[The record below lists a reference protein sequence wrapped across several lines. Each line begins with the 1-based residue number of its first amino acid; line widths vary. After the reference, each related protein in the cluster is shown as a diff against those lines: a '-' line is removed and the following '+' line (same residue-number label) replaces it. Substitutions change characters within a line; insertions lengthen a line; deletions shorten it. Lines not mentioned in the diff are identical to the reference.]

1 MRLRN
6 TILFGLAFLVIATGC
21 VNLEEKTNKQN
32 VVQESNNLNNTNNE
46 PKNERILP
54 IKSDALSGLIIADL
68 NIKRGNVLDALPVY
82 VSQARATKD
91 KTLILKSYNLAKFRS
106 DIEIMTEMADL
117 WLAMEPDNPSP
128 HLAKIE
134 NYLFLKEPLSAM
146 NHGLWIYNFNG
157 DINPLIYI
165 ISQSQNIGLKPTELI
180 SIISTESQSSE
191 IDHLINTL
199 SGIVSSRE
207 GDFEKAEVALKKAFN
222 AKPYEVETTIRLAQV
237 LIKKGKLEEAIS
249 VLSKSVIQNPNNLNL
264 RQQYAEYLSVKNI
277 EQAISELELINN
289 RNPFNRKIAYMLA
302 SLYLSKDK
310 TELAK
315 PILENLG
322 SKPNGP
328 NDVNFHLGN
337 IAKKDGEIAKAIYYY
352 SKVNSGSKYIIA
364 QERLVDL
371 YTQSSTLAEIQ
382 NYLSIKR
389 ERNPKY
395 AKNLFQLE
403 SSLLLINDEKD
414 KAFKLL
420 TNALSVFP
428 NDANLL
434 YLRSMSLDS
443 PETFD
448 EMETD
453 LRSILTLD
461 GNNSV
466 ILNALGYSMLI
477 YTERTQE
484 AYDLIKKAH
493 DLNPKDPAII
503 DSLGWVLFK
512 LGKLE
517 EALNYLNDAYALNK
531 DAEIAAH
538 LGEVLWVLNKREQA
552 LLIFRD
558 SYENYPEHK
567 TLLRTIEKL
576 GAEINSSS

>member
-21 VNLEEKTNKQN
+21 VNLGKKTNKQN
-32 VVQESNNLNNTNNE
+32 VVQESNSLNNTNNE
-46 PKNERILP
+46 PKNEKILP

-134 NYLFLKEPLSAM
+134 NYLFLKEPLSAI

-180 SIISTESQSSE
+180 SIIFTESQSSE

-199 SGIVSSRE
+199 LGIVSSRE
-207 GDFEKAEVALKKAFN
+207 GDLEKAEVALKKALN

-249 VLSKSVIQNPNNLNL
+249 VLSKSVNQNPDNLNL

-302 SLYLSKDK
+302 SLYLSKDE

-322 SKPNGP
+322 SKQNGP

-352 SKVNSGSKYIIA
+352 SKVISGSKYIIA

-371 YTQSSTLAEIQ
+371 YTQNSTLAEIQ

-389 ERNPKY
+389 EHNPKY

-420 TNALSVFP
+420 TNALSAFP

>member
-21 VNLEEKTNKQN
+21 VNLEKKTNKQN

-46 PKNERILP
+46 PKNEKILP
-54 IKSDALSGLIIADL
+54 IKNDALSGLIIADL

-134 NYLFLKEPLSAM
+134 NYLFLKEPLSAI
-146 NHGLWIYNFNG
+146 NHGLWIYNFNV

-207 GDFEKAEVALKKAFN
+207 GDLEKAEVALKKAFN
-222 AKPYEVETTIRLAQV
+222 AEPYEVETTIRLAQV

-302 SLYLSKDK
+302 SLYLSKDE

-322 SKPNGP
+322 SKQNGP

-352 SKVNSGSKYIIA
+352 SKVISGSKYIIA

-371 YTQSSTLAEIQ
+371 YTQNSTLAEIQ

-420 TNALSVFP
+420 TNALSAFP

>member
-21 VNLEEKTNKQN
+21 VNLEKKTNKEN

-46 PKNERILP
+46 PKNEKILP

-134 NYLFLKEPLSAM
+134 NYLFLKEPLSAV
-146 NHGLWIYNFNG
+146 NHGLWIYNSNG

-207 GDFEKAEVALKKAFN
+207 GDLEKAEVALKKAFN
-222 AKPYEVETTIRLAQV
+222 AKPYEVQTTIRLAQV

-249 VLSKSVIQNPNNLNL
+249 VLSKSVNQNPDNLNL

-302 SLYLSKDK
+302 SLYLSKDE

-322 SKPNGP
+322 SKQNGP

-352 SKVNSGSKYIIA
+352 SKVISGSKYIIA

-371 YTQSSTLAEIQ
+371 YTQNSTLAEIQ

-389 ERNPKY
+389 EHNPKY

-420 TNALSVFP
+420 TNALSAFP

-517 EALNYLNDAYALNK
+517 KALNYLNDAYALNK

>member
-21 VNLEEKTNKQN
+21 VNLEKKTNKEN

-46 PKNERILP
+46 PKNEKILP

-134 NYLFLKEPLSAM
+134 NYLFLKEPLSAI

-180 SIISTESQSSE
+180 SIIFTESQSSE

-199 SGIVSSRE
+199 LGIVSSRE
-207 GDFEKAEVALKKAFN
+207 GDLEKAEVALRKALD
-222 AKPYEVETTIRLAQV
+222 ARPYEVKTTIRLAQV

-249 VLSKSVIQNPNNLNL
+249 VLSESVIQNPNNLNL

-302 SLYLSKDK
+302 SLYLSKDE

-315 PILENLG
+315 PILENLD
-322 SKPNGP
+322 SKQNGP

-352 SKVNSGSKYIIA
+352 SKVISGSNYIIA

-371 YTQSSTLAEIQ
+371 YTQNSTLAEIQ

-420 TNALSVFP
+420 TNALSAFP

>member
-21 VNLEEKTNKQN
+21 VNLEKKTNKQN
-32 VVQESNNLNNTNNE
+32 IVPESNNLNNTNNE
-46 PKNERILP
+46 PKNEKILP

-134 NYLFLKEPLSAM
+134 NYLFLKEPLSAI

-199 SGIVSSRE
+199 SGIVSNRE
-207 GDFEKAEVALKKAFN
+207 GDLEKAEVALKKALD
-222 AKPYEVETTIRLAQV
+222 ARPYEVQTTIRLAQV

-249 VLSKSVIQNPNNLNL
+249 VLSKSVNQNPDNLNL

-302 SLYLSKDK
+302 SLYLSKDE

-322 SKPNGP
+322 SKQNGP

-352 SKVNSGSKYIIA
+352 SKVISGSKYIIA

-371 YTQSSTLAEIQ
+371 YTQNSTLAEIQ

-395 AKNLFQLE
+395 AKNLFQIE

-420 TNALSVFP
+420 TNALSEFP

-461 GNNSV
+461 GDNSV

-484 AYDLIKKAH
+484 AYNLIKKAH
-493 DLNPKDPAII
+493 NLNPKDPAII

>member
-21 VNLEEKTNKQN
+21 VNLGKKTNKQN
-32 VVQESNNLNNTNNE
+32 VVQESNSLNNTNNE
-46 PKNERILP
+46 PKNEKILP

-134 NYLFLKEPLSAM
+134 NYLFLKEPLSAI

-180 SIISTESQSSE
+180 SIIFTESQSSE

-199 SGIVSSRE
+199 LGIVSSRE
-207 GDFEKAEVALKKAFN
+207 GDLEKAEVALKKALN

-249 VLSKSVIQNPNNLNL
+249 VLSKSVNQNPDNLIL

-302 SLYLSKDK
+302 SLYLSKDE

-322 SKPNGP
+322 SKQNGP

-352 SKVNSGSKYIIA
+352 SKVISGSKYIIA

-371 YTQSSTLAEIQ
+371 YTQNSTLAEIQ

-420 TNALSVFP
+420 TNALSAFP

-552 LLIFRD
+552 LLVFRD

>member
-21 VNLEEKTNKQN
+21 VNLGKKTNKQN
-32 VVQESNNLNNTNNE
+32 VVQESNSLNNTNNE
-46 PKNERILP
+46 PKNEKILP

-134 NYLFLKEPLSAM
+134 NYLFLKEPLSAI

-180 SIISTESQSSE
+180 SIIFTESQSSE

-199 SGIVSSRE
+199 LGIVSSRE
-207 GDFEKAEVALKKAFN
+207 GDLEKAEVALKKALN

-249 VLSKSVIQNPNNLNL
+249 VLSKSVNQNPDNLNL

-302 SLYLSKDK
+302 SLYLSKDE

-322 SKPNGP
+322 SKQNGP

-352 SKVNSGSKYIIA
+352 SKVISGSKYIIA

-371 YTQSSTLAEIQ
+371 YTQNSTLAEIQ

-414 KAFKLL
+414 KAFELL
-420 TNALSVFP
+420 TNALSAFP

-552 LLIFRD
+552 LLVFRD

>member
-21 VNLEEKTNKQN
+21 VNLEKKTNKQN

-46 PKNERILP
+46 PKNEKILP

-106 DIEIMTEMADL
+106 EIEIMTEMADL

-134 NYLFLKEPLSAM
+134 NYLFLKEPLSAI

-199 SGIVSSRE
+199 SGIVSNQE
-207 GDFEKAEVALKKAFN
+207 GDLEKAEVALKKALD
-222 AKPYEVETTIRLAQV
+222 AKPYELQTTIRLAQV

-249 VLSKSVIQNPNNLNL
+249 VLSKSVNQNPDNLNL

-302 SLYLSKDK
+302 SLYLSKDE

-322 SKPNGP
+322 SKQNGP

-352 SKVNSGSKYIIA
+352 SKVISGSKYIIA

-371 YTQSSTLAEIQ
+371 YTQNSTLAEIQ

-420 TNALSVFP
+420 TNALSAFP

-484 AYDLIKKAH
+484 AYNLIKKAH

>member
-21 VNLEEKTNKQN
+21 VNLGKKTNKQN
-32 VVQESNNLNNTNNE
+32 VVQESNSLNNTNNE
-46 PKNERILP
+46 PKNEKILP

-134 NYLFLKEPLSAM
+134 NYLFLKEPLSAI

-180 SIISTESQSSE
+180 SIIFTESQSSE

-199 SGIVSSRE
+199 LGIVSSRE
-207 GDFEKAEVALKKAFN
+207 GDLEKAEVALKKALN

-249 VLSKSVIQNPNNLNL
+249 VLSKSVLQNPNNFNL

-302 SLYLSKDK
+302 SLYLSKDE

-322 SKPNGP
+322 SKQNGP

-352 SKVNSGSKYIIA
+352 SKVISGSKYIIA

-371 YTQSSTLAEIQ
+371 YTQNSTLAEIQ

-414 KAFKLL
+414 KAFELL
-420 TNALSVFP
+420 TNALSAFP

-552 LLIFRD
+552 LLVFRD

>member
-21 VNLEEKTNKQN
+21 VNLGKKTNKQN

-46 PKNERILP
+46 PKNEKILP

-134 NYLFLKEPLSAM
+134 NYLFLKEPLSAI

-207 GDFEKAEVALKKAFN
+207 GDLEKAEVALKKAFN
-222 AKPYEVETTIRLAQV
+222 AKPYEVQTTIRLAQV
-237 LIKKGKLEEAIS
+237 LIKRGKLEEAIS
-249 VLSKSVIQNPNNLNL
+249 VLSKSVIQNPDNLNL

-302 SLYLSKDK
+302 SLYLSKDE

-322 SKPNGP
+322 SKQNGP

-352 SKVNSGSKYIIA
+352 SKVISGSKYIIA

-371 YTQSSTLAEIQ
+371 YTQNSTLAEIQ

-395 AKNLFQLE
+395 AKNLYQLE

-414 KAFKLL
+414 KAFELL
-420 TNALSVFP
+420 TDALSAFP

-552 LLIFRD
+552 LLVFRD

>member
-6 TILFGLAFLVIATGC
+6 TILFGLAFFVIATGC
-21 VNLEEKTNKQN
+21 ANLGEKTNKQN
-32 VVQESNNLNNTNNE
+32 VSQESNNLNDTNNE

-54 IKSDALSGLIIADL
+54 IKSDALTGLIIADL

-91 KTLILKSYNLAKFRS
+91 KTLILTSYNLAKFRS

-117 WLAMEPDNPSP
+117 WLAIEPNNPSP

-134 NYLFLKEPLSAM
+134 NYLFLKEPRSAI

-165 ISQSQNIGLKPTELI
+165 ISQSQNIDLKPTELI

-191 IDHLINTL
+191 IDHLTNTL
-199 SGIVSSRE
+199 SGIVFNQE
-207 GDFEKAEVALKKAFN
+207 GDLEKAEVALKTALD
-222 AKPYEVETTIRLAQV
+222 AKPYDIQTTIRIAQV
-237 LIKKGKLEEAIS
+237 LVKKGKLEDAIS
-249 VLSKSVIQNPNNLNL
+249 VLSKSVNQNPDNLNL

-277 EQAISELELINN
+277 EQAISELELISN

-302 SLYLSKDK
+302 SLYLSKDE

-322 SKPNGP
+322 SKQNGP

-352 SKVNSGSKYIIA
+352 SKVISGSKYIIA

-371 YTQSSTLAEIQ
+371 YTQNSKLAEIQ

-389 ERNPKY
+389 EYNPKY
-395 AKNLFQLE
+395 AKIFFQLE

-420 TNALSVFP
+420 TNALSEFP

-484 AYDLIKKAH
+484 AYNLIKKAH

-538 LGEVLWVLNKREQA
+538 LGEVLWILNKREQA

>member
-21 VNLEEKTNKQN
+21 VNLGKKTNKQN
-32 VVQESNNLNNTNNE
+32 VVQESNSLNNTNNE
-46 PKNERILP
+46 PKNEKILP

-91 KTLILKSYNLAKFRS
+91 KTLILKSYNLAKIRS

-134 NYLFLKEPLSAM
+134 NYLFLKEPLSAI

-180 SIISTESQSSE
+180 SIIFTESQSSE

-199 SGIVSSRE
+199 LGIVSSRE
-207 GDFEKAEVALKKAFN
+207 GDLEKAEVALKKALN

-249 VLSKSVIQNPNNLNL
+249 VLSKSVLQNPNNFNL

-302 SLYLSKDK
+302 SLYLSKDE

-322 SKPNGP
+322 SKQNGP

-352 SKVNSGSKYIIA
+352 SKVISGSNYIIA

-371 YTQSSTLAEIQ
+371 YTQNSTLAEIQ

-414 KAFKLL
+414 KAFELL
-420 TNALSVFP
+420 TNALSAFP

-552 LLIFRD
+552 LLVFRD

>member
-21 VNLEEKTNKQN
+21 VNLGKKTNKQN

-46 PKNERILP
+46 SKNEKILP

-68 NIKRGNVLDALPVY
+68 NIKRGNVLDALTVY

-91 KTLILKSYNLAKFRS
+91 KMLILKSYNLAKFRS
-106 DIEIMTEMADL
+106 EIEIMTEMADL

-134 NYLFLKEPLSAM
+134 NYLFLKEPLSAIS
-146 NHGLWIYNFNG
+146 HGLWIYNFNG

-207 GDFEKAEVALKKAFN
+207 GDLEKAEVALEKAFN
-222 AKPYEVETTIRLAQV
+222 AKPYEVQTTIRLAQV

-249 VLSKSVIQNPNNLNL
+249 VLSKSVTQNPDNLSL

-289 RNPFNRKIAYMLA
+289 RNPFNRKLAYMLA
-302 SLYLSKDK
+302 SLYLSKDE

-322 SKPNGP
+322 SKQNGP

-352 SKVNSGSKYIIA
+352 SKVISGSKYIVA

-371 YTQSSTLAEIQ
+371 YTQNSTLAEIQ

-420 TNALSVFP
+420 TNALSAFP

>member
-21 VNLEEKTNKQN
+21 VNLGKKTNKQN
-32 VVQESNNLNNTNNE
+32 VVQESNSLNNTNNE
-46 PKNERILP
+46 PKNEKILP

-134 NYLFLKEPLSAM
+134 NYLFLKEPLSAI

-180 SIISTESQSSE
+180 SIIFTESQSSE

-199 SGIVSSRE
+199 LGIVSSRE
-207 GDFEKAEVALKKAFN
+207 GDLEKAEVALKKALN

-249 VLSKSVIQNPNNLNL
+249 VLSKSVLQNPNNFNL

-302 SLYLSKDK
+302 SLYLSKDE

-322 SKPNGP
+322 SKQNGP

-352 SKVNSGSKYIIA
+352 SRVISGSKYIIA

-371 YTQSSTLAEIQ
+371 YTQNSTLAEIQ

-414 KAFKLL
+414 KAFELL
-420 TNALSVFP
+420 TNALSAFP

-552 LLIFRD
+552 LLVFRD

>member
-21 VNLEEKTNKQN
+21 VNLGKKTNKQN
-32 VVQESNNLNNTNNE
+32 VVQESNSLNNTNNE
-46 PKNERILP
+46 PKNEKILP

-134 NYLFLKEPLSAM
+134 NYLFLKEPLSAI

-180 SIISTESQSSE
+180 SIIFTESQSSE

-199 SGIVSSRE
+199 LGIVSSRE
-207 GDFEKAEVALKKAFN
+207 GDLEKAEVALKKALN

-249 VLSKSVIQNPNNLNL
+249 VLSKSVLQNPNNFNL

-302 SLYLSKDK
+302 SLYLSKDE

-322 SKPNGP
+322 SKQNGP

-352 SKVNSGSKYIIA
+352 SKVISGSKYIIA

-371 YTQSSTLAEIQ
+371 YTQNSTLAEIQ

-420 TNALSVFP
+420 TNALSAFP

-552 LLIFRD
+552 LLVFRD

>member
-6 TILFGLAFLVIATGC
+6 TILFGLAFIVIASGC
-21 VNLEEKTNKQN
+21 ANLGKKTNKQN
-32 VVQESNNLNNTNNE
+32 VVQESNNLNDTNNE
-46 PKNERILP
+46 PKNEKILP

-91 KTLILKSYNLAKFRS
+91 KTLILTSYNLAKFRS

-117 WLAMEPDNPSP
+117 WLEIEPDNPSP

-134 NYLFLKEPLSAM
+134 NYLFLKEPRSAI

-165 ISQSQNIGLKPTELI
+165 MSQSQNIDLEPSELI

-191 IDHLINTL
+191 KDHLINTL
-199 SGIVSSRE
+199 SGIVSNQE
-207 GDFEKAEVALKKAFN
+207 GDFEKAEVALKKALN
-222 AKPYEVETTIRLAQV
+222 AKPYDVPTTIRIAQV

-249 VLSKSVIQNPNNLNL
+249 ILSKSVNQNPDNLNL

-277 EQAISELELINN
+277 EQAISELELISN
-289 RNPFNRKIAYMLA
+289 RNPFNKKIAYMLA
-302 SLYLSKDK
+302 SLYLSRDE

-315 PILENLG
+315 PILENLA
-322 SKPNGP
+322 SKQNGP
-328 NDVNFHLGN
+328 DDVNFHLGN

-352 SKVNSGSKYIIA
+352 SKVISGSKYIIA

-371 YTQSSTLAEIQ
+371 YTQNSTLAEIQ

-389 ERNPKY
+389 EYNPKY

-420 TNALSVFP
+420 TNALSAFP

-484 AYDLIKKAH
+484 AYNLIKKAH

>member
-21 VNLEEKTNKQN
+21 VNLEKKTNKQN
-32 VVQESNNLNNTNNE
+32 IVQESNNLNNTNNE
-46 PKNERILP
+46 PKNEKILP

-91 KTLILKSYNLAKFRS
+91 KTLILTTYNLAKFRS

-117 WLAMEPDNPSP
+117 WLAIEPDNPSP

-134 NYLFLKEPLSAM
+134 NYLFLKEPRSAI

-165 ISQSQNIGLKPTELI
+165 MSQIQNIDLEPSELI
-180 SIISTESQSSE
+180 SIISAESQSSE
-191 IDHLINTL
+191 KDHLTNTL
-199 SGIVSSRE
+199 SGIVSNQE
-207 GDFEKAEVALKKAFN
+207 GDFEKAEVALKKALD
-222 AKPYEVETTIRLAQV
+222 AKPYDVPTTIRIAQV

-249 VLSKSVIQNPNNLNL
+249 VLSKSVNQNPDNLNL

-302 SLYLSKDK
+302 SLYLSKDE

-322 SKPNGP
+322 SKQNGP

-352 SKVNSGSKYIIA
+352 SKVISGSKYIIA

-371 YTQSSTLAEIQ
+371 YTQTSKLAEIQ
-382 NYLSIKR
+382 NYLSI
-389 ERNPKY
+389 ERKHNPKY

-420 TNALSVFP
+420 TNALSAFP

-461 GNNSV
+461 GDNSV

-484 AYDLIKKAH
+484 AYNLIKKAH

>member
-6 TILFGLAFLVIATGC
+6 TLLFGLAFLVIATGC
-21 VNLEEKTNKQN
+21 ANLEKKTNKQN
-32 VVQESNNLNNTNNE
+32 VVQESSNVSDTNNE
-46 PKNERILP
+46 PKNEKILP

-91 KTLILKSYNLAKFRS
+91 KTLILTSYNLAKFRS

-134 NYLFLKEPLSAM
+134 NYLFLKEPLNAI
-146 NHGLWIYNFNG
+146 NHGLWIYNFNE

-180 SIISTESQSSE
+180 SIISTESQSSK

-199 SGIVSSRE
+199 LGIVSNQE
-207 GDFEKAEVALKKAFN
+207 GDLEKAEVALKKALD
-222 AKPYEVETTIRLAQV
+222 AKPYEVQTTIRLAQV

-249 VLSKSVIQNPNNLNL
+249 VLSRSVNQNPDNLNL

-289 RNPFNRKIAYMLA
+289 RNPLNRKIAYMLA
-302 SLYLSKDK
+302 SLYLSKDE

-315 PILENLG
+315 PLLENLG
-322 SKPNGP
+322 SKQNGP

-352 SKVNSGSKYIIA
+352 SKVISGSKYIIA

-371 YTQSSTLAEIQ
+371 YTQDSTLAEIQ

-389 ERNPKY
+389 EHNPKY

-420 TNALSVFP
+420 TNALSAFP

-448 EMETD
+448 EMESD
-453 LRSILTLD
+453 LRSILKLD

-484 AYDLIKKAH
+484 AYNLIKKAH

-517 EALNYLNDAYALNK
+517 KALNYLNDAYALNK

-552 LLIFRD
+552 LVIFRD

>member
-21 VNLEEKTNKQN
+21 VNLGKKTNKQN
-32 VVQESNNLNNTNNE
+32 VVQESNSLNNTNNE
-46 PKNERILP
+46 PKNEKILP

-134 NYLFLKEPLSAM
+134 NYLFLKEPLSAI

-180 SIISTESQSSE
+180 SIIFTESQSSE

-199 SGIVSSRE
+199 LGIVSSRE
-207 GDFEKAEVALKKAFN
+207 GDLEKAEVALKKAFN
-222 AKPYEVETTIRLAQV
+222 AKPYDVQTTIRLAQV
-237 LIKKGKLEEAIS
+237 LIKIGKLEEAIS
-249 VLSKSVIQNPNNLNL
+249 VLSKSVIQNPDNLNL

-302 SLYLSKDK
+302 SLYLSKDE

-315 PILENLG
+315 PILENLD
-322 SKPNGP
+322 SKQNGP

-352 SKVNSGSKYIIA
+352 SKVISGSNYIIA

-371 YTQSSTLAEIQ
+371 YTQNSTLAEIQ

-420 TNALSVFP
+420 TNALSAFP

>member
-21 VNLEEKTNKQN
+21 VNLGKKTNKQN
-32 VVQESNNLNNTNNE
+32 VVQESNSLNNTNNE
-46 PKNERILP
+46 PKNEKILP

-134 NYLFLKEPLSAM
+134 NYLFLKEPLSAI

-199 SGIVSSRE
+199 LGIVSSRE
-207 GDFEKAEVALKKAFN
+207 GDLEKAEVALKKALN
-222 AKPYEVETTIRLAQV
+222 AKPYEVQTTIRLAQV

-249 VLSKSVIQNPNNLNL
+249 VLSKSVLQNPNNFNL

-302 SLYLSKDK
+302 SLYLSKDE

-322 SKPNGP
+322 SKQNGP

-352 SKVNSGSKYIIA
+352 SKVISGSKYIIA

-371 YTQSSTLAEIQ
+371 YTQNSTLAEIQ

-420 TNALSVFP
+420 TNALSAFP

>member
-6 TILFGLAFLVIATGC
+6 TILFGLAFIVIASSC
-21 VNLEEKTNKQN
+21 ANLEKKTNKQN
-32 VVQESNNLNNTNNE
+32 VVQESNNLNDTNNE
-46 PKNERILP
+46 LKNEKILP

-91 KTLILKSYNLAKFRS
+91 KTLILTSYNLAKFRS

-117 WLAMEPDNPSP
+117 WLAIEPDNPSP
-128 HLAKIE
+128 HLAKVE
-134 NYLFLKEPLSAM
+134 NYLFLKEPRSAI

-165 ISQSQNIGLKPTELI
+165 MSQIQNIDLEPSELI

-191 IDHLINTL
+191 KDHLINTL
-199 SGIVSSRE
+199 SGIVSNQE
-207 GDFEKAEVALKKAFN
+207 GDFEKAEVALKKALD
-222 AKPYEVETTIRLAQV
+222 AKPYDVPTTIRIAQV

-249 VLSKSVIQNPNNLNL
+249 VLSKSVNQNPDNLNL
-264 RQQYAEYLSVKNI
+264 WQQYAEYLSVKNI
-277 EQAISELELINN
+277 EQAISELELISN

-302 SLYLSKDK
+302 SLYLSKDE

-322 SKPNGP
+322 SKQNSPNE
-328 NDVNFHLGN
+328 VNFHLGN

-352 SKVNSGSKYIIA
+352 SKVISGSKYIIA

-371 YTQSSTLAEIQ
+371 YTQNSTLAEIQ

-389 ERNPKY
+389 EHNPKY

-403 SSLLLINDEKD
+403 SSLLLLNDEKD

-420 TNALSVFP
+420 TNALSAFP

-461 GNNSV
+461 SNNSV

-484 AYDLIKKAH
+484 AYKLIKKAH

>member
-21 VNLEEKTNKQN
+21 VNLGKKTNKQN

-46 PKNERILP
+46 PKNEKILP
-54 IKSDALSGLIIADL
+54 IKSDTLSGLIIADL

-134 NYLFLKEPLSAM
+134 NYLFLKEPLSAI

-199 SGIVSSRE
+199 LGIVSSRE
-207 GDFEKAEVALKKAFN
+207 GDLEKAEVALKKALN

-249 VLSKSVIQNPNNLNL
+249 VLSKSVLQNPNNFNL

-302 SLYLSKDK
+302 SLYLSKDE

-322 SKPNGP
+322 SKQNGP

-352 SKVNSGSKYIIA
+352 SKVISGSKYIIA

-371 YTQSSTLAEIQ
+371 YTQNSTLAEIQ

-414 KAFKLL
+414 KAFELL
-420 TNALSVFP
+420 TNALSAFP

-552 LLIFRD
+552 LLVFRD

>member
-21 VNLEEKTNKQN
+21 VNLEKKTNKEN

-46 PKNERILP
+46 PKNEKILP

-134 NYLFLKEPLSAM
+134 NYLFLKEPLSAI

-199 SGIVSSRE
+199 LGIVSSRE
-207 GDFEKAEVALKKAFN
+207 GDLEKAEVALKKAFN
-222 AKPYEVETTIRLAQV
+222 AKPYDVQTTIRLAQV
-237 LIKKGKLEEAIS
+237 LIKIGKLEEAIS
-249 VLSKSVIQNPNNLNL
+249 VLSKSVLQNPNNFNL

-289 RNPFNRKIAYMLA
+289 RNPFNSKIAYMLA
-302 SLYLSKDK
+302 SLYLSKDE

-315 PILENLG
+315 PILENLD
-322 SKPNGP
+322 SKQNGP

-352 SKVNSGSKYIIA
+352 SKVISGSNYIIA

-371 YTQSSTLAEIQ
+371 YTQNSTLAEIQ

-420 TNALSVFP
+420 TNALSAFP

-484 AYDLIKKAH
+484 AYNLIKKAH

>member
-1 MRLRN
+1 
-6 TILFGLAFLVIATGC
+6 
-21 VNLEEKTNKQN
+21 
-32 VVQESNNLNNTNNE
+32 
-46 PKNERILP
+46 
-54 IKSDALSGLIIADL
+54 
-68 NIKRGNVLDALPVY
+68 
-82 VSQARATKD
+82 
-91 KTLILKSYNLAKFRS
+91 
-106 DIEIMTEMADL
+106 
-117 WLAMEPDNPSP
+117 
-128 HLAKIE
+128 
-134 NYLFLKEPLSAM
+134 
-146 NHGLWIYNFNG
+146 
-157 DINPLIYI
+157 
-165 ISQSQNIGLKPTELI
+165 
-180 SIISTESQSSE
+180 
-191 IDHLINTL
+191 
-199 SGIVSSRE
+199 
-207 GDFEKAEVALKKAFN
+207 
-222 AKPYEVETTIRLAQV
+222 
-237 LIKKGKLEEAIS
+237 
-249 VLSKSVIQNPNNLNL
+249 
-264 RQQYAEYLSVKNI
+264 
-277 EQAISELELINN
+277 
-289 RNPFNRKIAYMLA
+289 MLA
-302 SLYLSKDK
+302 SLYLSKDE

-322 SKPNGP
+322 SKQNGP

-352 SKVNSGSKYIIA
+352 SKVISGSKYIIA

-371 YTQSSTLAEIQ
+371 YTQNSTLAEIQ

-420 TNALSVFP
+420 TNALSEFP

-461 GNNSV
+461 GDNSV

-484 AYDLIKKAH
+484 AYNLIKKAH

>member
-21 VNLEEKTNKQN
+21 VNLGKKTNKQN
-32 VVQESNNLNNTNNE
+32 VVQESNSLNNTNNE
-46 PKNERILP
+46 PKNEKILP

-134 NYLFLKEPLSAM
+134 NYLFLKEPLSAI

-180 SIISTESQSSE
+180 SIIFTESQSSE

-199 SGIVSSRE
+199 LGIVSSRE
-207 GDFEKAEVALKKAFN
+207 GDLEKAEVALKKAFN
-222 AKPYEVETTIRLAQV
+222 AKPYDVQTTIRLAQV

-249 VLSKSVIQNPNNLNL
+249 VLSKSVIQNPDNLNL

-277 EQAISELELINN
+277 EQAISELELISN

-302 SLYLSKDK
+302 SLYLSKDE

-315 PILENLG
+315 PILENLD
-322 SKPNGP
+322 SKQNGP

-352 SKVNSGSKYIIA
+352 SKVISGSNYIIA

-371 YTQSSTLAEIQ
+371 YTQNSTLAEIQ

-420 TNALSVFP
+420 TNALSAFP

-552 LLIFRD
+552 LLVFRD

>member
-21 VNLEEKTNKQN
+21 VNLEKKTNKQN

-46 PKNERILP
+46 PKNEKILP

-106 DIEIMTEMADL
+106 DIEMMIEMADL

-134 NYLFLKEPLSAM
+134 NYLFLKEPLSAI

-180 SIISTESQSSE
+180 SIIFTESQSSE

-199 SGIVSSRE
+199 LGIVSSRE
-207 GDFEKAEVALKKAFN
+207 GDLEKAEVALKKALN

-249 VLSKSVIQNPNNLNL
+249 VLSKSVIQNPDNLNL

-302 SLYLSKDK
+302 SLYLSKDE

-322 SKPNGP
+322 SKQNGP

-352 SKVNSGSKYIIA
+352 SKVISGSKYIIA

-371 YTQSSTLAEIQ
+371 YTQNSTLAEIQ

-395 AKNLFQLE
+395 AKNFFQLE

-414 KAFKLL
+414 KAFELL
-420 TNALSVFP
+420 TNALSAFP

-552 LLIFRD
+552 LLVFRD

>member
-21 VNLEEKTNKQN
+21 VNLGKKTNKQN
-32 VVQESNNLNNTNNE
+32 VVQESNSLNNTNNE
-46 PKNERILP
+46 PKNEKILP

-134 NYLFLKEPLSAM
+134 NYLFLKEPLSAI

-180 SIISTESQSSE
+180 SIIFTESQSSE

-199 SGIVSSRE
+199 LGIVSSRE
-207 GDFEKAEVALKKAFN
+207 GDLEKAEVALKKAFN
-222 AKPYEVETTIRLAQV
+222 AKPYDVQTTIRLAQV
-237 LIKKGKLEEAIS
+237 LIKIGKLEEAIS
-249 VLSKSVIQNPNNLNL
+249 VLSKSVIQNPDNLNL

-302 SLYLSKDK
+302 SLYLSKDE

-315 PILENLG
+315 PILENLD
-322 SKPNGP
+322 SKQNGP

-352 SKVNSGSKYIIA
+352 SKVISGSNYIIA

-371 YTQSSTLAEIQ
+371 YTQNSTLAEIQ

-420 TNALSVFP
+420 TNALSAFP

-552 LLIFRD
+552 LLVFRD

>member
-21 VNLEEKTNKQN
+21 VNLGKKTNKQN
-32 VVQESNNLNNTNNE
+32 VVQESNSLNNTNNE
-46 PKNERILP
+46 PKNEKILP

-134 NYLFLKEPLSAM
+134 NYLFLKEPLSAI

-180 SIISTESQSSE
+180 SIIFTESQSSE

-199 SGIVSSRE
+199 LGIVSSRE
-207 GDFEKAEVALKKAFN
+207 GDLEKAEVALKKALD
-222 AKPYEVETTIRLAQV
+222 ARPYEVQTTIRLAQV

-249 VLSKSVIQNPNNLNL
+249 VLSKSVNQNPDNLNL

-302 SLYLSKDK
+302 SLYLSKDE

-322 SKPNGP
+322 SKQNGP

-352 SKVNSGSKYIIA
+352 SKVISGSKYIIA

-371 YTQSSTLAEIQ
+371 YTQNSTLAEIQ

-414 KAFKLL
+414 KAFELL
-420 TNALSVFP
+420 TNALSAFP

-552 LLIFRD
+552 LLVFRD

>member
-6 TILFGLAFLVIATGC
+6 TILFGLAFLIIATGC
-21 VNLEEKTNKQN
+21 VNLGKKTNKQN
-32 VVQESNNLNNTNNE
+32 VVQESNSLNNTNNE
-46 PKNERILP
+46 PKNEKILP

-134 NYLFLKEPLSAM
+134 NYLFLKEPLSAI

-180 SIISTESQSSE
+180 SIIFTESQSSE

-199 SGIVSSRE
+199 LGIVSSRE
-207 GDFEKAEVALKKAFN
+207 GDLEKAEVALKKALN

-249 VLSKSVIQNPNNLNL
+249 VLSKSVLQNPNNFNL

-302 SLYLSKDK
+302 SLYLSKDE

-322 SKPNGP
+322 SKQNGP

-337 IAKKDGEIAKAIYYY
+337 IAKKNGEIAKAIYYY
-352 SKVNSGSKYIIA
+352 SKVISGSKYIIA

-371 YTQSSTLAEIQ
+371 YTQNSTLAEIQ

-414 KAFKLL
+414 KAFELL
-420 TNALSVFP
+420 TNALSAFP